1 MSRLAN
7 ILSKFSRCI
16 DFSWTSPLQQ
26 LSTYVVLQ
34 CLLGLQDH
42 AIHFFYLMLARFR
55 SSQNHLHTEH
65 WRATL
70 SYKKNWINAAEP
82 WMFQSRVHVEAHWKE
97 SFFFIYRNWRGK
109 IGWASNSRM
118 PNQSGGNRV
127 GRRRRG
133 SAAQPPVVLTEPHHR
148 MTYRTSPPLPSPPTN
163 QPTHSFP
170 PLLRLQLLPISRA
183 APPRRRLPPFPT
195 SPAGLRS
202 CSCRRPVDSPLYLP
216 EPSPWPW
223 VPLASLLARLTLLF
237 AACLLLFCFVFFL
250 SSLLLMDFKDVFR
263 VIKVANLKHVSFL
276 IPL

>member
-7 ILSKFSRCI
+7 ILSKFSRCM

-148 MTYRTSPPLPSPPTN
+148 MTYRTSPPLPSPPN
-163 QPTHSFP
+163 
-170 PLLRLQLLPISRA
+170 
-183 APPRRRLPPFPT
+183 
-195 SPAGLRS
+195 
-202 CSCRRPVDSPLYLP
+202 
-216 EPSPWPW
+216 
-223 VPLASLLARLTLLF
+223 
-237 AACLLLFCFVFFL
+237 
-250 SSLLLMDFKDVFR
+250 
-263 VIKVANLKHVSFL
+263 
-276 IPL
+276 